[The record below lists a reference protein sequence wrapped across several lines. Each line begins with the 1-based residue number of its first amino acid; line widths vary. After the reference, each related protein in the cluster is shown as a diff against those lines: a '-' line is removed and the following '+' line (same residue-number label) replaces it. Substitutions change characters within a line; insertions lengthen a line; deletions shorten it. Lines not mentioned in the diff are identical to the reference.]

1 MSSVLTIQ
9 DLMFLT
15 NGPYSLELSLG
26 ECCGLN
32 GVSGVGK
39 SQFLRAVA
47 DVLPHQGECKLNTIS
62 SISMS
67 PMDWRKRVALVPAE
81 SFWWYDTVEPHFEEA
96 NQNNA
101 VLCHLIERLGFS
113 LDVLHWQIS
122 RLSTGER
129 QRLSLI
135 RTLIQNPEVLL
146 LDEPTSGLDKTM
158 AAVVETIVAERC
170 AQKESSCLW
179 VSHDLEQLARIS
191 NRCFQLEQNALQEI
205 TL

>member
-1 MSSVLTIQ
+1 M
-9 DLMFLT
+9 D
-15 NGPYSLELSLG
+15 NGPYSLELPLG

-47 DVLPHQGECKLNTIS
+47 DVLPHQGTCKLKNVS

-67 PMDWRKRVALVPAE
+67 PMVWRKRVALVPAE

-96 NQNNA
+96 SQNN
-101 VLCHLIERLGFS
+101 VTLCHLLERLGFN

-146 LDEPTSGLDKTM
+146 LDEPTSGLDSKM
-158 AAVVETIVAERC
+158 AAVVETMVAERC
-170 AQKESSCLW
+170 TRNESCCLW

-191 NRCFQLEQNALQEI
+191 DRCFQVEQNVLREM